1 MRRSATIT
9 ATKRQRTT
17 FAKHA
22 TGAVSPALTGP
33 ASMHTAKY
41 RTSIRTNALPID
53 FRASSTEIVLV
64 ITRIAIT
71 TIPSVHNA
79 DKHSVT
85 ISLLQSKKEL
95 AVGKLRSLYGLKYL
109 FCLLQLLQLT
119 FFLLQF
125 FPHVVDFRLLLG
137 DLVKEDLYGSL
148 LPPRLAAALGLGCIC
163 FTVWPGG
170 RRLTVRW
177 QFLLSFRTH
186 TIISP
191 LFCFQCADL
200 PRFPRYRRTP
210 ITRANR
216 DRTVPT

>member
-1 MRRSATIT
+1 MRSPATIT
-9 ATKRQRTT
+9 ATTSQRTT
-17 FAKHA
+17 FASSA
-22 TGAVSPALTGP
+22 TRAVSPALTGP
-33 ASMHTAKY
+33 ASMHTAKF

-109 FCLLQLLQLT
+109 FCLLQLLQLA

-137 DLVKEDLYGSL
+137 DLVKDDLYGSL
-148 LPPRLAAALGLGCIC
+148 LHPRLLFFLFFGAA
-163 FTVWPGG
+163 
-170 RRLTVRW
+170 
-177 QFLLSFRTH
+177 
-186 TIISP
+186 
-191 LFCFQCADL
+191 
-200 PRFPRYRRTP
+200 
-210 ITRANR
+210 
-216 DRTVPT
+216 